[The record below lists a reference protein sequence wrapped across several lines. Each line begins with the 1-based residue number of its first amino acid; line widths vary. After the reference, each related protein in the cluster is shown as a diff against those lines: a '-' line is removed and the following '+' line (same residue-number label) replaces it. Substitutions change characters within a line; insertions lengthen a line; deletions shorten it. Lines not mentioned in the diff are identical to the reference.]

1 MLLPSPV
8 AIVVNHLLRHVL
20 LVTERRT
27 AAGPTVCA
35 ARAAPATGVV
45 GVVWTGTAS
54 TIAGD
59 GLFDDLLLD
68 FGIGLSRFGR
78 LAPCDAEGKRQDN
91 NSKRH

>member
-1 MLLPSPV
+1 MVHHLQRDILFV
-8 AIVVNHLLRHVL
+8 AD
-20 LVTERRT
+20 RRT

-35 ARAAPATGVV
+35 ARAAPATGAV